1 MRIPLIL
8 AHFFAIPSR
17 SILSIGLVG
26 IRSPPVQ
33 WDIAAAGVV
42 VGFVI
47 GLTGMG
53 GGALMTPMLVILFH
67 ITPSAAI
74 SSDVVA
80 SFVLKP
86 IGGGVHIKRRTVNW
100 TLVRWLSVGSV
111 PAAFLGSYVIDQ
123 VGSKGVETRVKEIL
137 GGVLLLAAAAMLVK
151 VVVQA

>member
-1 MRIPLIL
+1 
-8 AHFFAIPSR
+8 
-17 SILSIGLVG
+17 
-26 IRSPPVQ
+26 VQ
-33 WDIAAAGVV
+33 WDIAAAGIV

-86 IGGGVHIKRRTVNW
+86 IGGGVHIRRRTVNW

-111 PAAFLGSYVIDQ
+111 PGRVHRFLRHRTSRGKRLRNAREANPRWGVAPRGRGDAREGRGPGSP
-123 VGSKGVETRVKEIL
+123 R
-137 GGVLLLAAAAMLVK
+137 
-151 VVVQA
+151 